1 MWNDNL
7 PTKGPQANV
16 NRPEMSNCKPEAAGK
31 RFSGTQPGMI
41 SGQKIVRTPLHM
53 PIQTKVH
60 SMTV

>member
-1 MWNDNL
+1 MERHL

-31 RFSGTQPGMI
+31 RFNGTQLGMMR
-41 SGQKIVRTPLHM
+41 GQKIVRTPLHI
-53 PIQTKVH
+53 PIQTNVQ